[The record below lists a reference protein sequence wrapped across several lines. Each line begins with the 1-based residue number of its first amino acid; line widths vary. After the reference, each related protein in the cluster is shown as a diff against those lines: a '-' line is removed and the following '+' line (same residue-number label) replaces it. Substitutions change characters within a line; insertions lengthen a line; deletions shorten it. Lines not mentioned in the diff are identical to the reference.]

1 MKEIINKGIVIL
13 LMMILIALYFW
24 NRQLVWELQEKETE
38 LLESSGVID
47 SLMGEG
53 EWIKENELIKPN

>member
-53 EWIKENELIKPN
+53 EWIKENGWIKPN

>member
-53 EWIKENELIKPN
+53 EWIKENEWIKPN

>member
-13 LMMILIALYFW
+13 LMMITIALYFW
-24 NRQLVWELQEKETE
+24 NRQLVWELQEKEIE

-53 EWIKENELIKPN
+53 EWIKENEWIKPN